1 MLINNQIAPEGRDW
15 SYLMFDGLP
24 PGPGV
29 LFEEVTLDERIGA
42 EAVALLIDPKPDD
55 LLASLRLNLIS
66 KRA

>member
-29 LFEEVTLDERIGA
+29 LFEEVTLDERVGA
-42 EAVALLIDPKPDD
+42 EAWGRKWVPKDRH
-55 LLASLRLNLIS
+55 RLNPWS
-66 KRA
+66 H